1 MVSFFE
7 FSEWIPERK
16 VGTKRKILACMGAPT
31 MILHLVNKK
40 NKKITKEML
49 QCIQKDYG
57 YYRYVF

>member
-1 MVSFFE
+1 
-7 FSEWIPERK
+7 
-16 VGTKRKILACMGAPT
+16 